1 MTILVNRFSAP
12 AGKEAGLQELVKGW
26 SDFVSQAEGCNSFT
40 VYTDLDTPSDVV
52 TIEDWDSREA
62 HEAFR
67 SQIPED
73 TMQEAMEFMTG
84 MPVATYLNQA

>member
-1 MTILVNRFSAP
+1 M
-12 AGKEAGLQELVKGW
+12 
-26 SDFVSQAEGCNSFT
+26 
-40 VYTDLDTPSDVV
+40 V

-73 TMQEAMEFMTG
+73 TMKEAMEFMTG

>member
-12 AGKEAGLQELVKGW
+12 AGKEAGLQELVKSW
-26 SDFVSQAEGCNSFT
+26 SDLINQAEGCNSFS
-40 VYTDLDTPSDVV
+40 VYTDLDSPSDVV

-62 HEAFR
+62 HEAFS

-73 TMQEAMEFMTG
+73 SMQEAMQFMTG
-84 MPVATYLNQA
+84 MPVAIYLNQA